1 MVNRQH
7 ALHQVE
13 IERGHASHAADLV
26 ADQRLLGGAVHRLD
40 AIGCRAGASR
50 GGNRRADRNR
60 CAAGRAAARIGLRR
74 LGRRFMCMIVIMLV
88 VMTVLVT
95 VVVTVFAGMRMIVVM
110 PTTVRG
116 RG

>member
-1 MVNRQH
+1 
-7 ALHQVE
+7 
-13 IERGHASHAADLV
+13 
-26 ADQRLLGGAVHRLD
+26 
-40 AIGCRAGASR
+40 
-50 GGNRRADRNR
+50 
-60 CAAGRAAARIGLRR
+60 
-74 LGRRFMCMIVIMLV
+74 MCMIVIMLV